1 MMPVF
6 SLVLDEDVSVEAALK
21 FPPLY
26 KTLQLGRSLNL
37 KTFLIWMWKS
47 IFQGCLIMLGTVVF
61 FNESQTNIVTI
72 TFTALIITELLNVY
86 SELHKIKREQIV
98 SSVITFLMYI
108 LSVALMRSYFNT
120 SYLSFMFFV
129 KVFLITL
136 ASWLPLHVIKILKS
150 KIDPDEHEKIMK
162 DSYRL

>member
-1 MMPVF
+1 
-6 SLVLDEDVSVEAALK
+6 
-21 FPPLY
+21 
-26 KTLQLGRSLNL
+26 
-37 KTFLIWMWKS
+37 
-47 IFQGCLIMLGTVVF
+47 MLGTVVF

-108 LSVALMRSYFNT
+108 LSIALMRSYFNT

-136 ASWLPLHVIKILKS
+136 ASWLPLHIIKILKT
-150 KIDPDEHEKIMK
+150 KLDPDEHEKIMK
-162 DSYRL
+162 DSHRY

>member
-26 KTLQLGRSLNL
+26 KTLQLGRSLCL

-47 IFQGCLIMLGTVVF
+47 IFQGCLIMLGTVIF

-86 SELHKIKREQIV
+86 SELHKVKKEQIV

-108 LSVALMRSYFNT
+108 LSIALMRSYFNT
-120 SYLSFMFFV
+120 SYLTFTFFV

-136 ASWLPLHVIKILKS
+136 ASWMPLHFFKILKT
-150 KIDPDEHEKIMK
+150 KIDPDEHQKIM
-162 DSYRL
+162 RNENML